1 MDKYITGNTIRRLRE
16 ERNLTQE
23 QLADKLFVSSKA
35 ISKWETGHGLPDIS
49 LIKPLSLALGI
60 SVMELF
66 SGESVQNKNR
76 SGNVLCSKFYVC
88 PLCGNVIFSL
98 GESVISC
105 CGITLPPLEAE
116 ECDDEHFINIE
127 TVEDEYYVTMSH
139 PATKTHYLSFFAS
152 VSDSGLQLVKL
163 YPEGTP
169 EARFKI
175 NRVKWIYAYCN
186 RHGLYKIKL

>member
-1 MDKYITGNTIRRLRE
+1 MDRYITGATIRRLRE

-23 QLADKLFVSSKA
+23 QLAEKLFVSSKA
-35 ISKWETGHGLPDIS
+35 VSKWETGHGLPDIS
-49 LIKPLSLALGI
+49 LIEPLSETLGI

-66 SGESVQNKNR
+66 SGESVQNKNK
-76 SGNVLCSKFYVC
+76 SGNMLRGKFYVC

-98 GESVISC
+98 GDTVISC
-105 CGITLPPLEAE
+105 CGISLPPLDAE
-116 ECDDEHFINIE
+116 SCDDEHTVKVE
-127 TVEDEYYVTMSH
+127 TVEDEYYITVSH
-139 PATKTHYLSFFAS
+139 PASKTHYLSFFAG

-163 YPEGTP
+163 YPEATP

-186 RHGLYKIKL
+186 RHGLYKIKV